1 MIEASRREEQEGMY
15 PSKTK
20 ALLANGHRLFRSGLR
35 EMLIAAG
42 QDIEVLEEA
51 QDDEEAVER
60 AREMEPDVVVLD
72 IVGPSA
78 KEQKTIDRM
87 LEASPNSGVVLV
99 SMERNASSRLS
110 WQLLARG
117 VSAQL
122 DADTSSEDLL
132 VAVRTAARG
141 SRSTR
146 NAFLTVPR
154 AALGRIVEHRNGRCS
169 LSERE
174 LEVLLLA
181 ARGLSNRQIAR
192 HLQLSEATVK
202 RHLANLY
209 SKMKVHSRSEATR
222 KAITEGWFTVQDLAP
237 DA

>member
-1 MIEASRREEQEGMY
+1 MIEVSRREEQEGMF

-20 ALLANGHRLFRSGLR
+20 VLLANGHRLFRSRLR
-35 EMLIAAG
+35 EMLTSAG
-42 QDIEVLEEA
+42 EDIEVLGEA

-99 SMERNASSRLS
+99 SMERNASSRLT

-132 VAVRTAARG
+132 AAVRTAAGG
-141 SRSTR
+141 SRSTG

-154 AALGRIVEHRNGRCS
+154 AVLGRIVEHRDGRCG

-209 SKMKVHSRSEATR
+209 PKMKVHSRSEATT
-222 KAITEGWFTVQDLAP
+222 KAITEGWFTV
-237 DA
+237 